1 MTSGLFSMA
10 VASGRTGD
18 QDKGVAMGL
27 ENLFGW
33 IESYLAAVIAVLAAG
48 IAVTAVWI
56 GRKERQTRQGLQR
69 QNLRH
74 NVDTQSLNWGNA
86 CIDVLNRAAM
96 FARTRQHQAN
106 DAGFLQQRVNM
117 MLALSSLVDR
127 GRVLFPD
134 VDPASK
140 ESAQSDKRQRVR
152 PPILQTLLLVRHE
165 IEALTRQG
173 GPTAANS
180 ADFIDDCR
188 EFVIAELQAHLDSN
202 RQAVQ
207 ATRYDDRPMAQ
218 RVAAFDQVNVLKSL
232 LKSRRPGI
240 DVSDRKETVQ

>member
-10 VASGRTGD
+10 VASGRTGG
-18 QDKGVAMGL
+18 QDEGVSMGL

-33 IESYLAAVIAVLAAG
+33 IENYIAAMIAVIAAG
-48 IAVTAVWI
+48 IALVAVWV
-56 GRKERQTRQGLQR
+56 GRKERQRQQVLQR

-86 CIDVLNRAAM
+86 SIDVLNRASM
-96 FARTRQHQAN
+96 FARTRQHHAN

-134 VDPASK
+134 IDPTSK
-140 ESAQSDKRQRVR
+140 ESSQSEPRQRVR

-188 EFVIAELQAHLDSN
+188 EFVIAELQAHVDPR

-207 ATRYDDRPMAQ
+207 ATRNDDRPMAQ
-218 RVAAFDQVNVLKSL
+218 RIAAFEQVNVLKSL